1 MQANSIGHRGQR
13 AAAIL
18 IAALMITG
26 TAGCQS
32 GSSSGTGNQ
41 TASAVSD
48 NFNQTG
54 LPILKEKETYN
65 IMVGQMST
73 VASAANKQCV
83 KDAEKATNIHV
94 EWTEVPTSSWDEKVN
109 LLFASNQLPDA
120 IIGNVDV
127 AQYGKLLT
135 PLGDYIDKYA
145 PAVQKLFQER
155 PDYPPALSDSEGSIM
170 GLPIGDES
178 THNIID
184 SQMWVNQKW
193 LDKLGLKIPT
203 TTDEFENMLQE
214 FKTKDP
220 NGNGKVDE
228 IPFTFTSA
236 WGWSSSVENL
246 FGSFGAPESDEHV
259 FLDPSDGKTVV
270 FSPEQDG
277 YYKCLKWLHGLY
289 SKGLLDS
296 QVFTQ
301 AGDSYDTKNAGKD
314 IIGVDMSYGTGML
327 GNDDITVANIPNL
340 KGPDGKDML
349 VKNNVTR
356 KPGFT
361 IPRTCKHPE
370 VMVRFYDYLN
380 TDLETVLD
388 WDRGT
393 KDLTWRYVKDEDK
406 LDASVQAAEIY
417 HTSDEWKKL
426 GFESASDARS
436 QTSFAGWSPA
446 LYTQGVEKKYGTL
459 SPEPDIKLNA
469 VKNDLSKG
477 VDGLPTGTAKADNI
491 SQRTLIR
498 TDLDNYLKK
507 FIANSVINGIDDNAW
522 KAHQEKLKSLKCD
535 QYKQLCQ
542 EYVDNVAKLKKA
554 E

>member
-1 MQANSIGHRGQR
+1 MKANSIWKRS
-13 AAAIL
+13 AAFL
-18 IAALMITG
+18 TAALMLAGAAGCSGKPAG
-26 TAGCQS
+26 TAS
-32 GSSSGTGNQ
+32 GGAAQ
-41 TASAVSD
+41 TAANG
-48 NFNQTG
+48 NFNKTG

-73 VASAANKQCV
+73 VTRAADKQCV
-83 KDAEKATNIHV
+83 KDAEKATNIHI

-120 IIGNVDV
+120 IIGSVDV

-135 PLGDYIDKYA
+135 PLGDLIKQYA
-145 PAVQKLFQER
+145 PAVQKLFKER
-155 PDYPPALSDSEGSIM
+155 TDYPPALSDSEGNIM

-184 SQMWVNQKW
+184 SQMWVNKKW
-193 LDKLGLKIPT
+193 LDKVGMSVPK
-203 TTDEFENMLQE
+203 TTDEFEAMLKA

-220 NGNGKVDE
+220 NGNGKSDE
-228 IPFTFTSA
+228 IPFTFTTV
-236 WGWSSSVENL
+236 WGWSSSIENL

-259 FLDPSDGKTVV
+259 FLDPQDGKTVV
-270 FSPEQDG
+270 FSPEQEG
-277 YYKCLKWLHGLY
+277 YYTCLKWLHKLY
-289 SKGLLDS
+289 SEGLLDS

-314 IIGVDMSYGTGML
+314 IVGVDMSYGTGML
-327 GNDDITVANIPNL
+327 GNDEVKVVSIPNL
-340 KGPDGKDML
+340 TGPDGKSML

-361 IPRTCKHPE
+361 IPRTCKSPE
-370 VMVRFYDYLN
+370 TMVRFYDYLN

-393 KDLTWRYVKDEDK
+393 KDLTWRYVKEEDK
-406 LDASVQAAEIY
+406 LDSAIKAAEIY
-417 HTSDEWKKL
+417 HKADEWKSL

-446 LYTQGVEKKYGTL
+446 LYTQAVEKGYGTL
-459 SPEPDIKLNA
+459 SPEPDVKLEA
-469 VKNDLSKG
+469 VKGDLSKG
-477 VDGLPTGTAKADNI
+477 VDGLPTGTAEATNI

-507 FIANSVINGIDDNAW
+507 FIANAVIHGIDDSGW

-542 EYVDNVAKLKKA
+542 EYVDNVVKLKAAK
-554 E
+554 